1 MPQDR
6 ICKTIRQYS
15 KNPISDDDME
25 KLLEIAADYA
35 KVKNYVYMRFGG
47 IGGLSKIY
55 PGYTVQNEMTASGL
69 RGNLGLPSVYF
80 YLAVFDAVNDIKGQW
95 ENTKSEVLR
104 LVGKNENL
112 TEEEK
117 HYMRFLLK
125 VSNAFEAVLNQK
137 DIELPE
143 SIQKQYVKLA
153 EQVNGDKLNRYLCR
167 QVRKVRGK
175 RSRAIPNGKAD
186 GFAIAERAY
195 RYGENEGLNGIF
207 VSIKERR
214 KRIFI
219 PLTDSNRY
227 ASQLYIKLYPEE
239 KRLEINVPIRV
250 TVCRHEDYQNQV
262 GISMGMYTMLTTNQ
276 GHAYGEELGKYQ
288 TEYAEWIRQ
297 QAMSYSRNR
306 ENNPGRKK
314 YSAKKKRWEE
324 QLHSYIN
331 HELNRFFRE
340 EKPERI
346 YAVRLP
352 KPMGGGL
359 NRKIN
364 HSVGLWQRG
373 YIRSRLI
380 QKCREQSVEYVEV
393 LGKDISRECSCCGSA
408 GEKKDG
414 LFCCGAC
421 GQTVEEK
428 QNTARNVLKR
438 GMEGRILR

>member
-104 LVGKNENL
+104 LGGKNENL

-117 HYMRFLLK
+117 HYIRFLLK

>member
-117 HYMRFLLK
+117 HYIRFLLK

-227 ASQLYIKLYPEE
+227 DSQLYIKLYPEE

-250 TVCRHEDYQNQV
+250 TVCRHEDYQNQI

>member
-117 HYMRFLLK
+117 HYIRFLLK

-143 SIQKQYVKLA
+143 SIQKQYGKLA

>member
-1 MPQDR
+1 M
-6 ICKTIRQYS
+6 
-15 KNPISDDDME
+15 
-25 KLLEIAADYA
+25 
-35 KVKNYVYMRFGG
+35 
-47 IGGLSKIY
+47 
-55 PGYTVQNEMTASGL
+55 
-69 RGNLGLPSVYF
+69 
-80 YLAVFDAVNDIKGQW
+80 NDIKGQW

-117 HYMRFLLK
+117 HYIRFLLK

>member
-117 HYMRFLLK
+117 HYIRFLLK

-393 LGKDISRECSCCGSA
+393 LGKDISRECSYCGSA

>member
-117 HYMRFLLK
+117 HYIRFLLK

-250 TVCRHEDYQNQV
+250 TVCRHEDYQNQI

>member
-35 KVKNYVYMRFGG
+35 KVKNYVYMLFGG

-117 HYMRFLLK
+117 HYIRFLLK

>member
-117 HYMRFLLK
+117 HYIRFLLK

-143 SIQKQYVKLA
+143 SIQKHYVKLA

-373 YIRSRLI
+373 YIRSRII

>member
-1 MPQDR
+1 MPRDT
-6 ICKTIRQYS
+6 ICKTVHQYNKTRLS
-15 KNPISDDDME
+15 PEDMA
-25 KLLEIAADYA
+25 KLREIAEDCRR
-35 KVKNYVYMRFGG
+35 VKDHVYRRYGG
-47 IGGLSKIY
+47 IKGLGKIY

-69 RGNLGLPSVYF
+69 RQELGLPSVYF

-117 HYMRFLLK
+117 HYIRFLLK

>member
-117 HYMRFLLK
+117 HYIRFLLK

-250 TVCRHEDYQNQV
+250 TVCRHEDYQNQI
-262 GISMGMYTMLTTNQ
+262 GISMGMYTMLTTDQ

>member
-1 MPQDR
+1 
-6 ICKTIRQYS
+6 
-15 KNPISDDDME
+15 
-25 KLLEIAADYA
+25 
-35 KVKNYVYMRFGG
+35 MRFGG

-117 HYMRFLLK
+117 HYIRFLLK

>member
-117 HYMRFLLK
+117 HYIRFLLK

-340 EKPERI
+340 EKP
-346 YAVRLP
+346 
-352 KPMGGGL
+352 
-359 NRKIN
+359 
-364 HSVGLWQRG
+364 
-373 YIRSRLI
+373 
-380 QKCREQSVEYVEV
+380 
-393 LGKDISRECSCCGSA
+393 
-408 GEKKDG
+408 
-414 LFCCGAC
+414 
-421 GQTVEEK
+421 
-428 QNTARNVLKR
+428 
-438 GMEGRILR
+438 

>member
-117 HYMRFLLK
+117 HYIRFLLK

-262 GISMGMYTMLTTNQ
+262 GISMGMYTMLTTNK
-276 GHAYGEELGKYQ
+276 GHDYGEKLGKYQ

>member
-1 MPQDR
+1 M
-6 ICKTIRQYS
+6 
-15 KNPISDDDME
+15 
-25 KLLEIAADYA
+25 L
-35 KVKNYVYMRFGG
+35 F
-47 IGGLSKIY
+47 
-55 PGYTVQNEMTASGL
+55 
-69 RGNLGLPSVYF
+69 
-80 YLAVFDAVNDIKGQW
+80 
-95 ENTKSEVLR
+95 
-104 LVGKNENL
+104 
-112 TEEEK
+112 
-117 HYMRFLLK
+117 
-125 VSNAFEAVLNQK
+125 
-137 DIELPE
+137 
-143 SIQKQYVKLA
+143 
-153 EQVNGDKLNRYLCR
+153 
-167 QVRKVRGK
+167 
-175 RSRAIPNGKAD
+175 RS
-186 GFAIAERAY
+186 
-195 RYGENEGLNGIF
+195 
-207 VSIKERR
+207 
-214 KRIFI
+214 
-219 PLTDSNRY
+219 
-227 ASQLYIKLYPEE
+227 LYPEE

>member
-117 HYMRFLLK
+117 HYIRFLLK

-262 GISMGMYTMLTTNQ
+262 GISMGMYTMLTTDQ

-373 YIRSRLI
+373 YIRSRII

>member
-117 HYMRFLLK
+117 HYIRFLLK

-227 ASQLYIKLYPEE
+227 AYQLYIKLYPEE

-250 TVCRHEDYQNQV
+250 TVCRHEDYQNQI
-262 GISMGMYTMLTTNQ
+262 GISMGMYTMLTTDQ

>member
-69 RGNLGLPSVYF
+69 RGNLGLQGVLVYVGVVG
-80 YLAVFDAVNDIKGQW
+80 AGNEIGGEW

-112 TEEEK
+112 TEEEN
-117 HYMRFLLK
+117 HYIRFLLK

>member
-117 HYMRFLLK
+117 HYIRFLLK

-143 SIQKQYVKLA
+143 SIQKQYGKLA

-250 TVCRHEDYQNQV
+250 TVCRHEDYQNQI

>member
-117 HYMRFLLK
+117 HYIRFLLK

-314 YSAKKKRWEE
+314 DSAKKKRWEE

>member
-80 YLAVFDAVNDIKGQW
+80 YLAVFDAVNGIKGQW

-117 HYMRFLLK
+117 HYIRFLLK